1 MKPKPGRVRRLT
13 RGRIASWAVLAVVA
27 CAAAL
32 TFVYGNPISR
42 TVAFVALL
50 AGSVLACLLAWRE
63 NRMAE
68 RVHRAAELGLA
79 MRHHEQLHVERTRQ
93 QAVVAVLGTRVST
106 LRARLSESDRQ
117 VAVLRQQLSTLRGNH
132 EALRVE
138 LEMQAALTAPATV
151 VELAVADPPD
161 PWVTAREL
169 WRISEAPSI
178 KRPA

>member
-1 MKPKPGRVRRLT
+1 MT
-13 RGRIASWAVLAVVA
+13 RGRLASWAVLAVVA

-32 TFVYGNPISR
+32 TFVYGEPISR
-42 TVAFVALL
+42 AVAFVALL

-63 NRMAE
+63 NRAAE
-68 RVHRAAELGLA
+68 RAHRAAELGLA
-79 MRHHEQLHVERTRQ
+79 MRHNEQLHVERARQ
-93 QAVVAVLGTRVST
+93 RAVVQVLGMRVSA
-106 LRARLSESDRQ
+106 LRVRLCESDRQ

-138 LEMQAALTAPATV
+138 LELQAALTAPAPV

-169 WRISEAPSI
+169 WRIPEAPPV
-178 KRPA
+178 KLPA